1 MVTRLHCIISN
12 TSLGLVA
19 SLSITYHTIEK
30 TMPSELRNKATGYCS
45 LTSIGPFEQT
55 LKHLLN
61 WADRSKAMATDHVTI
76 QTELLQAGIY
86 IIYYYSQNSD
96 HVKLQLDAD
105 HRRAACYV
113 LSATV
118 IGTAPNCN
126 TNKC

>member
-1 MVTRLHCIISN
+1 
-12 TSLGLVA
+12 
-19 SLSITYHTIEK
+19 
-30 TMPSELRNKATGYCS
+30 MPSEIRLLATVALLRSAHLSKRSSICSTGPIEVR
-45 LTSIGPFEQT
+45 LW
-55 LKHLLN
+55 LLIM
-61 WADRSKAMATDHVTI
+61 SQYK
-76 QTELLQAGIY
+76 TELLQAGIY

>member
-1 MVTRLHCIISN
+1 MCGVQRTGGRPLISSQALALAVRS
-12 TSLGLVA
+12 SLG
-19 SLSITYHTIEK
+19 
-30 TMPSELRNKATGYCS
+30 